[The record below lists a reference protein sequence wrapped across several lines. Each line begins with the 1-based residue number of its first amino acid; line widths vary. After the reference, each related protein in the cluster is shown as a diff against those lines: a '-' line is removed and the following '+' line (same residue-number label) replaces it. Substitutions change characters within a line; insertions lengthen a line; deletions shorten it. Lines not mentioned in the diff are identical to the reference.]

1 MAASTNDTDPDA
13 RAILDS
19 RLASMTPEQKLQR
32 VRELTLAVAKLSLA
46 GLRMRHPGE
55 SEDALLLRLARMR
68 LGDALFDAVY
78 PHAGSRDGI

>member
-1 MAASTNDTDPDA
+1 MAESTNDTDPEA
-13 RAILDS
+13 RAVLDS

-32 VRELTLAVAKLSLA
+32 VSELALAVTELSLA

-55 SEDALLLRLARMR
+55 SEGALLLRLARMR

-78 PHAGSRDGI
+78 PQVGLRSGT